1 MKMRQDNL
9 YTEFHESSL
18 SGRMVKMSNK
28 RIKHYLNE
36 NRQYNDHAMGVVGPA
51 VGDEE
56 DGGGESSEGEKGG
69 VGEEEGG
76 ED

>member
-1 MKMRQDNL
+1 
-9 YTEFHESSL
+9 
-18 SGRMVKMSNK
+18 
-28 RIKHYLNE
+28 
-36 NRQYNDHAMGVVGPA
+36 MGVVGPA